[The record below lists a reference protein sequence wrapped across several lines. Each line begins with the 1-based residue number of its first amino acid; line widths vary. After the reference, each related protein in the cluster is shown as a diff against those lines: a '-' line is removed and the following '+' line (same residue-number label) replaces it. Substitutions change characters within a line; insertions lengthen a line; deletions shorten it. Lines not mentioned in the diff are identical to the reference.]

1 MELSTYGDEGA
12 VYALAY
18 AVAYLAVATVL
29 ILANKHLITETSFN
43 CPIFVSSLGSWF
55 GWLIAWIAIKMDP
68 KRMSH
73 RLSASEW
80 VSNILPI
87 GFCTALSLAAAN
99 MAYSYLS
106 LSFIQMLKAFAPV
119 VCYFTLV
126 AFGLDRWSG
135 RIIATLSV
143 VMIGCFIAAWGEA
156 HVTAF
161 GLACMFIA
169 EISEAFR
176 SVGVQYLIAN
186 KRFSLFNGMYYF
198 SPATLVF
205 LMALSLAFEREELSR
220 AGNVDVLR
228 RYWYLFVICATFGF
242 AVNYVC
248 LGVVKHAGS
257 LMVKTM
263 SQLKNVV
270 VIAAA
275 MFIYGDE
282 VSALEMIGYAIA
294 TAGFIAFNQAKS
306 LDNVKV
312 REIVAERARRA
323 SASDETEP
331 LVVRPSPTPTKPSPR
346 AADAAL

>member
-1 MELSTYGDEGA
+1 MELSTYGEEGA
-12 VYALAY
+12 VHAMAY
-18 AVAYLAVATVL
+18 AVAYLLVATVL

-43 CPIFVSSLGSWF
+43 CPVFVSSLGSWF
-55 GWLIAWIAIKMDP
+55 GWGVAAAAIKLDP

-73 RLSASEW
+73 RLSAREW
-80 VSNILPI
+80 TANILPI

-99 MAYSYLS
+99 VAYSYLS

-156 HVTAF
+156 HVTMF
-161 GLACMFIA
+161 GLACMLTA
-169 EISEAFR
+169 EIAEAFR
-176 SVGVQYLIAN
+176 SVGIQYLISN
-186 KRFSLFNGMYYF
+186 KKFSLFNGMYYF

-205 LMALSLAFEREELSR
+205 LMALSLIFEREELFR
-220 AGNVDVLR
+220 TENIATFT
-228 RYWYLFVICATFGF
+228 RYWYLFFICATFGF

-263 SQLKNVV
+263 SQLKNVA
-270 VIAAA
+270 VIGAA
-275 MFIYGDE
+275 MFLYGDE
-282 VSALEMIGYAIA
+282 VSVTEIVGYAVA
-294 TAGFIAFNQAKS
+294 TAGFVAFNNAKA
-306 LDNVKV
+306 LDNITV
-312 REIVAERARRA
+312 REHLAERRA
-323 SASDETEP
+323 TLGETAPFLEKRSSSA
-331 LVVRPSPTPTKPSPR
+331 PT
-346 AADAAL
+346 L